1 MKQGEKNSVCQ
12 HAMTPGWSGTLA
24 LAPSR
29 LDIYLTA
36 IYLTEVC
43 PVVSA
48 LRLGPGSAFSPSSPC
63 PDTILARIFAPPSA
77 TSRVKLGTNL
87 PQPQEIRVCRF
98 ACSRTEKQS
107 GKPDRHVYSITQKG
121 RNQLIQ

>member
-1 MKQGEKNSVCQ
+1 MCQ